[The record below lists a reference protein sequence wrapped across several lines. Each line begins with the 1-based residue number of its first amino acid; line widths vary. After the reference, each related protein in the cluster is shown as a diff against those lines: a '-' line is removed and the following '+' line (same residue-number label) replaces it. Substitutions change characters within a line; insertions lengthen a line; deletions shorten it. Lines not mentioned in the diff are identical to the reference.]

1 MLHIF
6 HHEEAQNSTVNM
18 ATMMTNKKASEAAIF
33 HIRGGLVA
41 L

>member
-1 MLHIF
+1 MLHIS
-6 HHEEAQNSTVNM
+6 HPEEAQNSTVNM
-18 ATMMTNKKASEAAIF
+18 ATMTTNKKANKAAIF